1 MAKRRTVYNP
11 KTPWGLYF
19 HESDLGLPTDWT
31 RVDIDLTAVATG
43 AAHLSDQYDITSK
56 YGHVSDWWRWR
67 ASFQFQSATIVGELV
82 KLYICG
88 ADDTDSSIID
98 GGFGA
103 SATDT
108 VTEADLA
115 NCDNFGN
122 VDTTQTDSCIQSG
135 LVRIMDRYI
144 SLAVHNATAGELT
157 SPAEGDSWLKMWPVT
172 KIVLP

>member
-19 HESDLGLPTDWT
+19 SENDTGMPSGWT
-31 RVDIDLTAVATG
+31 NVTLDLTSVG
-43 AAHLSDQYDITSK
+43 SGNGHLSDQYDISSK

-67 ASFQFQSATIVGELV
+67 ARFNFQSATIVGELV

-88 ADDTDSSIID
+88 ADDSDSTIID

-103 SATDT
+103 SDTDDI
-108 VTEADLA
+108 TEADLA

-122 VDTTQTDSCIQSG
+122 VDTTQQDASIQSG

-144 SLAVHNATAGELT
+144 SLAIHNATAGEVT
-157 SPAEGDSWLKMWPVT
+157 TTAQGDSWVKMWPVT